1 MFVIVLNVRRVQPL
15 RREVSCVEYTP
26 WLDTPLFSQFSK
38 MNIREVFAQ
47 NLKKYRRLR
56 KISQEELAYAADIDR
71 TYVSA
76 LERTIYSAS
85 LDVVASIAKALDV
98 EPSELLVK
106 QRKK

>member
-1 MFVIVLNVRRVQPL
+1 
-15 RREVSCVEYTP
+15 
-26 WLDTPLFSQFSK
+26 

-76 LERTIYSAS
+76 LERKIYSAS